1 MACSGLAIP
10 ANEKSSIYV
19 FDQIFADIGD
29 NQSILESLSTFSS
42 HITNIVEITKC
53 ATKNSLILLDELGS
67 GTDPLEGA
75 NLAISILEYF
85 HNLGALT
92 IATTHYQ
99 ELKKYAFQ
107 TQGFQNASVEFDIEH
122 LKPTYNLILG
132 IPGKSNA
139 FEISRKLGL
148 QESIIQKASSRLNSE
163 EESMEQIIKELQDTK
178 QQLNEDKKQTQKN
191 LLETEN
197 IKAEWKEK
205 QYKLEQEKQSIILNA
220 KAQARKLLLEAKEE
234 IDYALKNLNNTSI
247 SELNNIRNKLNKNI
261 QKNSTTIINT
271 HSNKNSIFDI
281 SDLHKGQKVYISTF
295 KQNGIILS
303 VKPKNKEAQVQIGN
317 IKTNVPISCLE
328 IAKKEKEQAISPYKQ
343 NTSIIKNKQIS
354 TEINIIG
361 LNVEEAIMLVDKFL
375 DDASLAKLST
385 VHIVH
390 GKGTGRLKNGI
401 HQFLKKNPHVK
412 NFRLGTFGEG
422 EMGVTVVELK

>member
-42 HITNIVEITKC
+42 HMTNIVRIIQS
-53 ATKNSLILLDELGS
+53 ATSNSLVLLDELGS

-75 NLAISILEYF
+75 NLAISILEHF
-85 HNLGALT
+85 HNLGTLT

-107 TQGFQNASVEFDIEH
+107 TPGFQNASVEFDIEQ
-122 LKPTYNLILG
+122 LKPTYHLLLG

-148 QESIIQKASSRLNSE
+148 NESIIQNASSHLNSE
-163 EESMEQIIKELQDTK
+163 EKSMEQIIKELQDTK
-178 QQLNEDKKQTQKN
+178 KQLEEEKQQIEKN
-191 LLETEN
+191 LLSTET

-205 QYKLEQEKQSIILNA
+205 KHKLEEEKQNIISKA
-220 KAQARKLLLEAKEE
+220 KEQARKLLIDTKEE
-234 IDYALKNLNNTSI
+234 VDYALKNLNNSSS
-247 SELNNIRNKLNKNI
+247 SELNNIRNKLNKEI
-261 QKNSTTIINT
+261 QKNSSTIKILS
-271 HSNKNSIFDI
+271 SNENSIFDI
-281 SDLHKGQKVYISTF
+281 SDLHKKQKVYISTF

-303 VKPKNKEAQVQIGN
+303 INSKNKEIQVQIGN
-317 IKTNVPISCLE
+317 IKTTVPVSCLE
-328 IAKKEKEQAISPYKQ
+328 IAKKETSQEIHPYKSS
-343 NTSIIKNKQIS
+343 SIIKNKQIP
-354 TEINIIG
+354 TEINVIG
-361 LNVEEAIMLVDKFL
+361 LNVEEAIMLVDKYL
-375 DDASLAKLST
+375 DDASLAKLKT

-390 GKGTGRLKNGI
+390 GKGTGKLKNGI

-412 NFRLGTFGEG
+412 SFRLGTFGEG